1 MNIVDF
7 AIRKPVTITMLVL
20 AALIFG
26 YVSFQRLAVNLLPD
40 ISYPSLTVRTEY
52 EGAAPQEIENL
63 ISRRIEEDVGVVT
76 GLVEVSS
83 ISRAG
88 VSDVVLEFDW
98 DTDMNLAIMDVRE
111 RVDRVFL
118 PQDAERPILL
128 RYNPELDPIMRLG
141 LSGDDLIMLR
151 NLADWEIRRQ
161 LETVP
166 GVASVRIKGGLVEEI
181 QVEINEAQLTRLGLT
196 FGQINQ
202 RLAAENINQAG
213 GQLQEGDEA
222 LIVRA
227 VNEFQTVEEIG
238 EIIISSRGEVPVR
251 LHDVAT
257 VRRHFKERKT
267 LTRINGRESV
277 EIALF
282 KEADANTVT
291 VARAIR
297 ERLGDVEMGDLDPT
311 GDAEPVVAEGTEDE
325 ATEQSDDTTE
335 QTEETA
341 AAGAE
346 STGAGPG
353 AAVMGIEA
361 NTIVST
367 LPEGVTLHLVSD
379 QSRFI
384 ENAIDEVI
392 KTAQW
397 GGVLAI
403 LVLFL
408 FLRNLRSTLIVGVAI
423 PVSVLITFILMFFSQ
438 TTLNIMSLGGLALGI
453 GMLVDNAI
461 VVLESIFR
469 CREEGDSMVEAA
481 RRGASEV
488 GMAVTAS
495 TLTTIAVFFPIVFIE
510 GIAGQIFTDQALT
523 VTFALLAS
531 LAVALTFIPMM
542 ASREG
547 SLGERAGRG
556 LWVQSAFGDFRRTAA
571 EERGGAIRW
580 FAGRLGSDSANWF
593 VNTFPG
599 LRWFGEIAQH
609 FRQKGG
615 DRAPGAARWILF
627 FPLYLVGRIL
637 LLAGHW
643 LWGSVRQYRSPDVR
657 PPKNRWLRAVAWA
670 PRWIL
675 VFLTRLILPVY
686 RLVRFLVGSLFK
698 ILFAIVP
705 NLLLVALL
713 PVWFLLR
720 GVFWVLG
727 KVAQPILYVFNK
739 GLEGLQSAYV
749 SFLTR
754 ALNQRFV
761 TLLAVAAIVGTT
773 MVLIPRLGTE
783 LIPEMEQGE
792 FAVDLIL
799 PTGTPLEE
807 TDETATMIESL
818 IREDAD
824 IRQVYVVVG
833 ATESSG
839 SLMDEERENVA
850 RVGVMLDAEA
860 IRTRGS
866 DPVMD
871 RLRQRLADIPDARV
885 EFVRPALFSFKAP
898 LEVEIRGYNLKD
910 LRGVSGEVVDVLG
923 DLEGLRDVR
932 SLMEAG
938 YPEAVIV
945 FDRDRMAALGVD
957 IGQAADAI
965 RNKVRG
971 SVATRFSAGERKID
985 ILVRA
990 REEDRRQIAQLKA
1003 MAVNAGER
1011 GNAGQSERTGGN
1023 EEGEES
1029 AFRSG
1034 TQASA
1039 SRAQESG
1046 PIQLGAVARVQL
1058 DEGPSEIRRIDQQRV
1073 ALVTANLTGI
1083 DLGSVAG
1090 DMQERLAGM
1099 RLPDDF
1105 SIDIG
1110 GQYREMTI
1118 ASRSMLLAIAM
1129 AVFLVYL
1136 VMASQFESLLHPFII
1151 MISFLLAL
1159 SGVLLTLYLL
1169 DIAIS
1174 VIVLIGIIML
1184 AGIVVNNAIV
1194 LVDYINQLRRRGIE
1208 RIEAVITA
1216 GRVRLR
1222 PILMTSATTILGL
1235 LPLALG
1241 LGEGAEIRTPLAVTV
1256 IAGLIAS
1263 TFLTLIVIPVI
1274 YSLVDRDQHS
1284 APAEAAPAVGPDPAG
1299 PVPEGPIQS

>member
-227 VNEFQTVEEIG
+227 VNEFQSVEEIG

-257 VRRHFKERKT
+257 VQRHFKERKT

-297 ERLGDVEMGDLDPT
+297 ERLGDVEKGDAEPT
-311 GDAEPVVAEGTEDE
+311 EDAEPVVAEGTEDE
-325 ATEQSDDTTE
+325 ATEES
-335 QTEETA
+335 EETA

-580 FAGRLGSDSANWF
+580 FAGRLVRDTVDWF
-593 VNTFPG
+593 VSTFPG
-599 LRWFGEIAQH
+599 LRRFVEIGQR
-609 FRQKGG
+609 FRQRG
-615 DRAPGAARWILF
+615 DDRPPTAASWILY
-627 FPLYLVGRIL
+627 FPVYLAGRIFV
-637 LLAGHW
+637 LAGHW
-643 LWGSVRQYRSPDVR
+643 LWGSVRQR
-657 PPKNRWLRAVAWA
+657 PNQEVQAATNRWLRAAAWA
-670 PRWIL
+670 PRWIF
-675 VFLTRLILPVY
+675 VFLYRLVLPVY
-686 RLVRFLVGSLFK
+686 RLVRFLAGSTFK
-698 ILFAIVP
+698 ILFTIVP
-705 NLLLVALL
+705 NLLLVALV
-713 PVWFLLR
+713 PAWFLLR
-720 GVFWVLG
+720 GIFWVLG
-727 KVAQPILYVFNK
+727 KVTQPILYVFNK

-749 SFLTR
+749 SVLAR

-761 TLLAVAAIVGTT
+761 TLLVVAAIVGTT

-799 PTGTPLEE
+799 PTGTPLDE

-818 IREDAD
+818 IREDTD

-910 LRGVSGEVVDVLG
+910 LRGVSGEVVDVLDG
-923 DLEGLRDVR
+923 LEGLRDVR

-1011 GNAGQSERTGGN
+1011 SNTGQNESTNRN

-1029 AFRSG
+1029 AFRSSN
-1034 TQASA
+1034 QASS
-1039 SRAQESG
+1039 SRAQEGG

-1090 DMQERLAGM
+1090 DMQERLAVM
-1099 RLPDDF
+1099 SLPDDF

-1274 YSLVDRDQHS
+1274 YSLVDRDQHG
-1284 APAEAAPAVGPDPAG
+1284 APAEG
-1299 PVPEGPIQS
+1299 PVPEGPVPEGPVQS

>member
-1 MNIVDF
+1 M
-7 AIRKPVTITMLVL
+7 
-20 AALIFG
+20 
-26 YVSFQRLAVNLLPD
+26 
-40 ISYPSLTVRTEY
+40 
-52 EGAAPQEIENL
+52 
-63 ISRRIEEDVGVVT
+63 
-76 GLVEVSS
+76 
-83 ISRAG
+83 
-88 VSDVVLEFDW
+88 
-98 DTDMNLAIMDVRE
+98 
-111 RVDRVFL
+111 
-118 PQDAERPILL
+118 
-128 RYNPELDPIMRLG
+128 
-141 LSGDDLIMLR
+141 
-151 NLADWEIRRQ
+151 
-161 LETVP
+161 
-166 GVASVRIKGGLVEEI
+166 
-181 QVEINEAQLTRLGLT
+181 
-196 FGQINQ
+196 
-202 RLAAENINQAG
+202 
-213 GQLQEGDEA
+213 
-222 LIVRA
+222 
-227 VNEFQTVEEIG
+227 
-238 EIIISSRGEVPVR
+238 
-251 LHDVAT
+251 
-257 VRRHFKERKT
+257 
-267 LTRINGRESV
+267 
-277 EIALF
+277 
-282 KEADANTVT
+282 
-291 VARAIR
+291 
-297 ERLGDVEMGDLDPT
+297 
-311 GDAEPVVAEGTEDE
+311 
-325 ATEQSDDTTE
+325 
-335 QTEETA
+335 
-341 AAGAE
+341 
-346 STGAGPG
+346 
-353 AAVMGIEA
+353 
-361 NTIVST
+361 
-367 LPEGVTLHLVSD
+367 
-379 QSRFI
+379 
-384 ENAIDEVI
+384 
-392 KTAQW
+392 
-397 GGVLAI
+397 LAI

-469 CREEGDSMVEAA
+469 CREEGDGMVEAA

-556 LWVQSAFGDFRRTAA
+556 LWVQSAVGDFRRTDA

-580 FAGRLGSDSANWF
+580 FAGRLVRDTSNWF

-599 LRWFGEIAQH
+599 LRWFGEIAQ
-609 FRQKGG
+609 RYQQRRGG
-615 DRAPGAARWILF
+615 DRPPTLARWILF
-627 FPLYLVGRIL
+627 FPVYLAGRIFV
-637 LLAGHW
+637 LAGHW
-643 LWGSVRQYRSPDVR
+643 LWGSVRQRRNGDA
-657 PPKNRWLRAVAWA
+657 RAVANANRWMRA
-670 PRWIL
+670 AAWVPRWIF
-675 VFLTRLILPVY
+675 VFLYRLVLPVY
-686 RLVRFLVGSLFK
+686 RLVRFLVGSTFK
-698 ILFAIVP
+698 ILFTVVP
-705 NLLLVALL
+705 NLILVALV
-713 PVWFLLR
+713 PAWFLLR

-727 KVAQPILYVFNK
+727 KVTQPVLYVFNR
-739 GLEGLQSAYV
+739 GLEGLQSVYV

-761 TLLAVAAIVGTT
+761 TLLVVAAVVGTT
-773 MVLIPRLGTE
+773 TILIPRLGTE

-910 LRGVSGEVVDVLG
+910 LRGVSGEVVDVLD

-990 REEDRRQIAQLKA
+990 REEDRKQIAQLKA

-1011 GNAGQSERTGGN
+1011 GNAGQN
-1023 EEGEES
+1023 EQTNRSNEGEDPGFQSS
-1029 AFRSG
+1029 AQGTFTRS
-1034 TQASA
+1034 QDA
-1039 SRAQESG
+1039 G

-1274 YSLVDRDQHS
+1274 YSLVDRDQHGAPVEG
-1284 APAEAAPAVGPDPAG
+1284 APAEG
-1299 PVPEGPIQS
+1299 PVQS

>member
-26 YVSFQRLAVNLLPD
+26 YVSFERLAVNLLPD

-297 ERLGDVEMGDLDPT
+297 ERLGDVDT
-311 GDAEPVVAEGTEDE
+311 GDAEPTGDADVEVAEGTEDE
-325 ATEQSDDTTE
+325 ATGQPE
-335 QTEETA
+335 EETA
-341 AAGAE
+341 ERSEDSSAAGAA

-353 AAVMGIEA
+353 DAMMGIEA

-397 GGVLAI
+397 GGALAI

-408 FLRNLRSTLIVGVAI
+408 FLRNLRSTVIVGVAI

-469 CREEGDSMVEAA
+469 CREEGDGMVEAA

-556 LWVQSAFGDFRRTAA
+556 LWVQAAFGDFRRTAA

-580 FAGRLGSDSANWF
+580 FAGRLGRDTANWF
-593 VNTFPG
+593 VSTFPG
-599 LRWFGEIAQH
+599 LRWFGEIAQR
-609 FRQKGG
+609 FRRRGG
-615 DRAPGAARWILF
+615 ERPPGAARWILVYPVYLAGRF
-627 FPLYLVGRIL
+627 FV
-637 LLAGHW
+637 LAGHW
-643 LWGSVRQYRSPDVR
+643 LWGSVRQRRNVEGHSST
-657 PPKNRWLRAVAWA
+657 NRWLRAAVWA
-670 PRWIL
+670 PRWL
-675 VFLTRLILPVY
+675 FVFLSRLVLPLY

-698 ILFAIVP
+698 ILFTIVP
-705 NLLLVALL
+705 NLLLVALV
-713 PVWFLLR
+713 PAWFLLR

-727 KVAQPILYVFNK
+727 KVTQPVLYVFNK

-749 SFLTR
+749 AFLTR

-761 TLLAVAAIVGTT
+761 TLLAVAAMVGTT
-773 MVLIPRLGTE
+773 TVLIPRLGTE

-833 ATESSG
+833 AMESSG
-839 SLMDEERENVA
+839 SLTDEERENVA

-910 LRGVSGEVVDVLG
+910 LRGVSGEVVDVLD

-1011 GNAGQSERTGGN
+1011 SNTGQSERMGGN
-1023 EEGEES
+1023 ADGEDPS
-1029 AFRSG
+1029 FQSS

-1039 SRAQESG
+1039 SRSQDGG

-1151 MISFLLAL
+1151 MVSFLLAL

-1274 YSLVDRDQHS
+1274 YSLVDRDQQS
-1284 APAEAAPAVGPDPAG
+1284 APAEGAPAEGR
-1299 PVPEGPIQS
+1299 VP

>member
-63 ISRRIEEDVGVVT
+63 VSRRVEEAVGVIT
-76 GLVEVSS
+76 GLVEISS

-88 VSDVVLEFDW
+88 MSDVVLEFDW

-118 PQDAERPILL
+118 PEDAERPLLL

-141 LSGDDLIMLR
+141 LSGEDLIQLR

-161 LETVP
+161 LETIP
-166 GVASVRIKGGLVEEI
+166 GVASVRMKGGLVEEI
-181 QVEINEAQLTRLGLT
+181 QVEIDEAQLTRLGLT
-196 FGQINQ
+196 FEQINR
-202 RLAAENINQAG
+202 RLAEENINQAG
-213 GQLQEGDEA
+213 GQLREGDEE

-277 EIALF
+277 EVSLF

-297 ERLGDVEMGDLDPT
+297 ERLGDVSTGEMKEEVPAEKEDATT
-311 GDAEPVVAEGTEDE
+311 GE
-325 ATEQSDDTTE
+325 A
-335 QTEETA
+335 
-341 AAGAE
+341 AE
-346 STGAGPG
+346 STADSGSNLTADG
-353 AAVMGIEA
+353 
-361 NTIVST
+361 NRTIVAT
-367 LPEGVTLHLVSD
+367 LPEGVSLYLVSD

-384 ENAIDEVI
+384 ENAINEVI
-392 KTAQW
+392 RTAQW
-397 GGVLAI
+397 GGALAI

-408 FLRNLRSTLIVGVAI
+408 FLRSIRTTLIVAVAI
-423 PVSVLITFILMFFSQ
+423 PVSILITFILMFFSQ
-438 TTLNIMSLGGLALGI
+438 TTLNIMSLGGLALGV

-469 CREEGDSMVEAA
+469 CREEGDSIVEAA

-495 TLTTIAVFFPIVFIE
+495 TLTTIAVFLPIVFIE

-547 SLGERAGRG
+547 RLGGAAGQG
-556 LWVQSAFGDFRRTAA
+556 LWIQSAFSDFRQSPS
-571 EERGGAIRW
+571 EERRGTIKWFARRFRVDAGRW
-580 FAGRLGSDSANWF
+580 FMK
-593 VNTFPG
+593 TFPG
-599 LRWFGEIAQH
+599 LQWFRETAVEYRARRGDATPSIA
-609 FRQKGG
+609 
-615 DRAPGAARWILF
+615 DWIGF
-627 FPLYLVGRIL
+627 YPLYLAGRFFAL
-637 LLAGHW
+637 SGHW
-643 LWGSVRQYRSPDVR
+643 LWESVRQGGTTPGKDAE
-657 PPKNRWLRAVAWA
+657 NRWLRVVAVI
-670 PRWIL
+670 PRWIF
-675 VFLTRLILPVY
+675 VFLFRLVLPFY
-686 RLVRFLVGSLFK
+686 RLVRFLVGSALKVLFT
-698 ILFAIVP
+698 IIP
-705 NLLLVALL
+705 NLLLTVLV
-713 PVWFLLR
+713 PVWFILR
-720 GVFWVLG
+720 GLAWVLG
-727 KVAQPILYVFNK
+727 NVFNPVLYLFNRGLGGCQTLYV
-739 GLEGLQSAYV
+739 SV
-749 SFLTR
+749 LTR
-754 ALNQRFV
+754 ALNHRAA
-761 TLLAVAAIVGTT
+761 TLLAAAAIVGTSA
-773 MVLIPRLGTE
+773 VLIPRLGTE

-792 FAVDLIL
+792 FVVDLIL
-799 PTGTPLEE
+799 PTGTPLAA
-807 TDETATMIESL
+807 TDAIATMIESV
-818 IREDAD
+818 IREDPD
-824 IRQVYVVVG
+824 VEQVYVVVG
-833 ATESSG
+833 AMETSG
-839 SLMDEERENVA
+839 TLVEEERENVA
-850 RVGVMLDAEA
+850 RVSVMLDLEA
-860 IRTRGS
+860 IREGGS
-866 DPVMD
+866 DAVMD
-871 RLRQRLADIPDARV
+871 RLRSRLVDIPDARV
-885 EFVRPALFSFKAP
+885 EFGRPALFSFKTP

-910 LRGVSGEVVDVLG
+910 LRSVSGQVVSALDGV
-923 DLEGLRDVR
+923 EGLRDVR

-938 YPEAVIV
+938 HPEVVVV

-957 IGQAADAI
+957 IGQAAAAI

-990 REEDRRQIAQLKA
+990 REEDRKQIAQLKA
-1003 MAVNAGER
+1003 LAVNTGDR
-1011 GNAGQSERTGGN
+1011 GNSGMNGRTQRNPSSEDPESSNVSSSPRT
-1023 EEGEES
+1023 
-1029 AFRSG
+1029 AVRS
-1034 TQASA
+1034 
-1039 SRAQESG
+1039 
-1046 PIQLGAVARVQL
+1046 PVLLNAVARVHL

-1083 DLGSVAG
+1083 DLGSVAEE
-1090 DMQERLAGM
+1090 MQERLDRM
-1099 RLPDDF
+1099 RLPEDF
-1105 SIDIG
+1105 RIDLG
-1110 GQYREMTI
+1110 GQYREMAN

-1129 AVFLVYL
+1129 AMFLVYL

-1159 SGVLLTLYLL
+1159 SGVLLTLYIL

-1194 LVDYINQLRRRGIE
+1194 LVDYINQLRRRGVGK
-1208 RIEAVITA
+1208 IEAVIMA

-1222 PILMTSATTILGL
+1222 PILMTTATTILGL

-1241 LGEGAEIRTPLAVTV
+1241 IGEGAEIRTPLAITV

-1263 TFLTLIVIPVI
+1263 TFLTLIVIPTI
-1274 YSLVDRDQHS
+1274 YTILDRK
-1284 APAEAAPAVGPDPAG
+1284 
-1299 PVPEGPIQS
+1299 

>member
-63 ISRRIEEDVGVVT
+63 ISRRIEEDVGVIT

-118 PQDAERPILL
+118 PEDAERPILL

-166 GVASVRIKGGLVEEI
+166 GVASVRIKGGMVEEI
-181 QVEINEAQLTRLGLT
+181 QVEIVEAQLTRLGLT

-213 GQLQEGDEA
+213 GQLQEGDEE

-238 EIIISSRGEVPVR
+238 EIIISNRGEVPVR

-297 ERLGDVEMGDLDPT
+297 ERLGDVET
-311 GDAEPVVAEGTEDE
+311 GDAAEEIPEGQEEETK
-325 ATEQSDDTTE
+325 TS
-335 QTEETA
+335 EETA
-341 AAGAE
+341 AEADTEAAA
-346 STGAGPG
+346 AGPG
-353 AAVMGIEA
+353 GVVMGVETA
-361 NTIVST
+361 TIVST
-367 LPEGVTLHLVSD
+367 LPEDVTLHLVSD

-438 TTLNIMSLGGLALGI
+438 TSLNIMSLGGLALGI

-469 CREEGDSMVEAA
+469 CREEGDDMVEAA

-547 SLGERAGRG
+547 SLAGAAGQG
-556 LWVQSAFGDFRRTAA
+556 LWVQAAWRDFRRTPAA
-571 EERGGAIRW
+571 ERGVAGRW
-580 FAGRLGSDSANWF
+580 FAGRLRSDSASWF
-593 VNTFPG
+593 GGTFPG
-599 LRWFGEIAQH
+599 LRWFGETAQR
-609 FRQKGG
+609 FRSRGG
-615 DRAPGAARWILF
+615 GRSPSVASWMGI
-627 FPLYLVGRIL
+627 FPLYLAGRFFVLVGR
-637 LLAGHW
+637 W
-643 LWGSVRQYRSPDVR
+643 LIGCVRQGRVDAGPGVGN
-657 PPKNRWLRAVAWA
+657 KWLRAAA
-670 PRWIL
+670 GLPRW
-675 VFLTRLILPVY
+675 VFVFIFRLILPFY
-686 RLVRFLVGSLFK
+686 RLVRFLVGSTFKTLFT
-698 ILFAIVP
+698 LVP
-705 NLLLVALL
+705 NLLLVALV
-713 PVWFLLR
+713 PVWFILR
-720 GVFWVLG
+720 GIFWVIG
-727 KVAQPILYVFNK
+727 KVFQPVLYVFNK
-739 GLEGLQSAYV
+739 GLEALQSAYV
-749 SFLTR
+749 SLLAR
-754 ALNQRFV
+754 ALRQRAA
-761 TLLAVAAIVGTT
+761 TLLAVAAVVGTSA
-773 MVLIPRLGTE
+773 VLIPRLGTE

-799 PTGTPLEE
+799 PTGTPLVD
-807 TDETATMIESL
+807 TDETATMIESM
-818 IREDAD
+818 IREDSD
-824 IRQVYVVVG
+824 VKQVYVVVG
-833 ATESSG
+833 AMESSG

-850 RVGVMLDAEA
+850 RVGVMLDVEA
-860 IRTRGS
+860 IRERGS

-871 RLRQRLADIPDARV
+871 RLRRRLADIPDARV

-910 LRGVSGEVVDVLG
+910 LRGVSGEVVEVLG

-990 REEDRRQIAQLKA
+990 REEDRKQIAQLKA
-1003 MAVNAGER
+1003 MAVNTGER
-1011 GNAGQSERTGGN
+1011 GNAGNNDPSVRNNGQEDP
-1023 EEGEES
+1023 ES
-1029 AFRSG
+1029 SGSTQRSG
-1034 TQASA
+1034 AQGSF
-1039 SRAQESG
+1039 SRAQASG
-1046 PIQLGAVARVQL
+1046 PVQLSAVARVHL

-1090 DMQERLAGM
+1090 NMQERLAGM
-1099 RLPDDF
+1099 DLPEDF
-1105 SIDIG
+1105 SIDLG

-1136 VMASQFESLLHPFII
+1136 VMASQFESLIHPFII

-1159 SGVLLTLYLL
+1159 SGVLLTLYVL

-1194 LVDYINQLRRRGIE
+1194 LVDYINRLRRRGVE

-1274 YSLVDRDQHS
+1274 YSLVDR
-1284 APAEAAPAVGPDPAG
+1284 E
-1299 PVPEGPIQS
+1299 

>member
-257 VRRHFKERKT
+257 VQRHFKERKT

-297 ERLGDVEMGDLDPT
+297 ERLGDVETGDEDPT
-311 GDAEPVVAEGTEDE
+311 SDAEQVVAERSEET
-325 ATEQSDDTTE
+325 AEQS
-335 QTEETA
+335 EETA

-353 AAVMGIEA
+353 AAMIGFET

-469 CREEGDSMVEAA
+469 CREEGDGMVEAA

-580 FAGRLGSDSANWF
+580 FAGRLVRDTTDWF
-593 VNTFPG
+593 ANTFPG
-599 LRWFGEIAQH
+599 LRWFGEVAQR
-609 FRQKGG
+609 FRGRGG
-615 DRAPGAARWILF
+615 DRAPGAASWILF
-627 FPLYLVGRIL
+627 FPVYLAGRMFV
-637 LLAGHW
+637 LAGHW
-643 LWGSVRQYRSPDVR
+643 LWGSVRQHRSRDVQDVQADA
-657 PPKNRWLRAVAWA
+657 NRWLRAAA
-670 PRWIL
+670 SIPRWIFVL
-675 VFLTRLILPVY
+675 LYRLILPLY
-686 RLVRFLVGSLFK
+686 LLVRFLVGSTFK
-698 ILFAIVP
+698 ILLTVVP
-705 NLLLVALL
+705 NLFLVILL
-713 PVWFLLR
+713 PAWFLLR

-727 KVAQPILYVFNK
+727 KVTQPVLYIFNK
-739 GLEGLQSAYV
+739 GLEGLQTVYV

-792 FAVDLIL
+792 FSVDLIL
-799 PTGTPLEE
+799 PTGTPLED

-824 IRQVYVVVG
+824 VRQVYVVVG
-833 ATESSG
+833 AMESSG

-971 SVATRFSAGERKID
+971 SVATRFAAGERKID

-990 REEDRRQIAQLKA
+990 REEDRKQIAQLKA
-1003 MAVNAGER
+1003 MAVNAVERRNTGQNER
-1011 GNAGQSERTGGN
+1011 GNRN
-1023 EEGEES
+1023 NEGEDPGFQS
-1029 AFRSG
+1029 S
-1034 TQASA
+1034 TQASSA
-1039 SRAQESG
+1039 RTQESG

-1256 IAGLIAS
+1256 IAGLVAS

-1274 YSLVDRDQHS
+1274 YSLVDRDQHG
-1284 APAEAAPAVGPDPAG
+1284 APPEAAPA
-1299 PVPEGPIQS
+1299 EGHVQS

>member
-238 EIIISSRGEVPVR
+238 DIIISSRGEVPVR

-297 ERLGDVEMGDLDPT
+297 ERLGDVETGDGEPT
-311 GDAEPVVAEGTEDE
+311 GDVEPVVAEGAEDE
-325 ATEQSDDTTE
+325 TTE
-335 QTEETA
+335 ESEETA

-353 AAVMGIEA
+353 AAVMGIEE

-531 LAVALTFIPMM
+531 LAVARTVIPMM
-542 ASREG
+542 
-547 SLGERAGRG
+547 
-556 LWVQSAFGDFRRTAA
+556 
-571 EERGGAIRW
+571 
-580 FAGRLGSDSANWF
+580 
-593 VNTFPG
+593 
-599 LRWFGEIAQH
+599 
-609 FRQKGG
+609 
-615 DRAPGAARWILF
+615 
-627 FPLYLVGRIL
+627 
-637 LLAGHW
+637 
-643 LWGSVRQYRSPDVR
+643 
-657 PPKNRWLRAVAWA
+657 
-670 PRWIL
+670 
-675 VFLTRLILPVY
+675 
-686 RLVRFLVGSLFK
+686 
-698 ILFAIVP
+698 
-705 NLLLVALL
+705 
-713 PVWFLLR
+713 
-720 GVFWVLG
+720 
-727 KVAQPILYVFNK
+727 
-739 GLEGLQSAYV
+739 
-749 SFLTR
+749 
-754 ALNQRFV
+754 
-761 TLLAVAAIVGTT
+761 
-773 MVLIPRLGTE
+773 
-783 LIPEMEQGE
+783 
-792 FAVDLIL
+792 
-799 PTGTPLEE
+799 
-807 TDETATMIESL
+807 
-818 IREDAD
+818 
-824 IRQVYVVVG
+824 
-833 ATESSG
+833 
-839 SLMDEERENVA
+839 
-850 RVGVMLDAEA
+850 
-860 IRTRGS
+860 
-866 DPVMD
+866 
-871 RLRQRLADIPDARV
+871 
-885 EFVRPALFSFKAP
+885 
-898 LEVEIRGYNLKD
+898 
-910 LRGVSGEVVDVLG
+910 
-923 DLEGLRDVR
+923 
-932 SLMEAG
+932 
-938 YPEAVIV
+938 
-945 FDRDRMAALGVD
+945 
-957 IGQAADAI
+957 
-965 RNKVRG
+965 
-971 SVATRFSAGERKID
+971 
-985 ILVRA
+985 
-990 REEDRRQIAQLKA
+990 
-1003 MAVNAGER
+1003 
-1011 GNAGQSERTGGN
+1011 
-1023 EEGEES
+1023 
-1029 AFRSG
+1029 
-1034 TQASA
+1034 
-1039 SRAQESG
+1039 
-1046 PIQLGAVARVQL
+1046 
-1058 DEGPSEIRRIDQQRV
+1058 
-1073 ALVTANLTGI
+1073 
-1083 DLGSVAG
+1083 
-1090 DMQERLAGM
+1090 
-1099 RLPDDF
+1099 
-1105 SIDIG
+1105 
-1110 GQYREMTI
+1110 
-1118 ASRSMLLAIAM
+1118 
-1129 AVFLVYL
+1129 
-1136 VMASQFESLLHPFII
+1136 
-1151 MISFLLAL
+1151 
-1159 SGVLLTLYLL
+1159 
-1169 DIAIS
+1169 
-1174 VIVLIGIIML
+1174 
-1184 AGIVVNNAIV
+1184 
-1194 LVDYINQLRRRGIE
+1194 
-1208 RIEAVITA
+1208 
-1216 GRVRLR
+1216 
-1222 PILMTSATTILGL
+1222 
-1235 LPLALG
+1235 
-1241 LGEGAEIRTPLAVTV
+1241 
-1256 IAGLIAS
+1256 
-1263 TFLTLIVIPVI
+1263 
-1274 YSLVDRDQHS
+1274 
-1284 APAEAAPAVGPDPAG
+1284 
-1299 PVPEGPIQS
+1299 

>member
-63 ISRRIEEDVGVVT
+63 ISRRVEEDVGVIT

-118 PQDAERPILL
+118 PEDAERPVLL

-141 LSGDDLIMLR
+141 LSGEDLIMLR

-213 GQLQEGDEA
+213 GQLQEGDEE

-238 EIIISSRGEVPVR
+238 EIIISSRDGVPVR

-297 ERLGDVEMGDLDPT
+297 ERLGDVET
-311 GDAEPVVAEGTEDE
+311 GDAEEEVPEESEEEAAGTTD
-325 ATEQSDDTTE
+325 
-335 QTEETA
+335 ETA
-341 AAGAE
+341 AGASE
-346 STGAGPG
+346 EETGGGASEEETGAGPG
-353 AAVMGIEA
+353 VTMAGIET

-392 KTAQW
+392 ETAQW

-438 TTLNIMSLGGLALGI
+438 TSLNIMSLGGLALGI

-469 CREEGDSMVEAA
+469 CREEGDDMVEAA

-547 SLGERAGRG
+547 SLAGAAGQG
-556 LWVQSAFGDFRRTAA
+556 LWLQSAWRDFRRTPK
-571 EERGGAIRW
+571 EERGRVIGW
-580 FAGRLGSDSANWF
+580 FAGRWRRDSANWF
-593 VNTFPG
+593 GGTFPG
-599 LRWFGEIAQH
+599 LRWFGETAQR
-609 FRQKGG
+609 FRSRG
-615 DRAPGAARWILF
+615 DDRPPSVAGWIGYFPVYLAGRF
-627 FPLYLVGRIL
+627 FVLV
-637 LLAGHW
+637 GHW
-643 LWGSVRQYRSPDVR
+643 LRGCVRQGRAGADDG
-657 PPKNRWLRAVAWA
+657 NRWLRTAAWF
-670 PRWIL
+670 PRWTF
-675 VFLTRLILPVY
+675 VFVFRLILPFY
-686 RLVRFLVGSLFK
+686 RLVRFLVGSVFK
-698 ILFAIVP
+698 ILFTLVP
-705 NLLLVALL
+705 NLLLVVLV
-713 PVWFLLR
+713 PVWFILR
-720 GVFWVLG
+720 GIFWVLG
-727 KVAQPILYVFNK
+727 KVFQPVLYVFNK
-739 GLEGLQSAYV
+739 GLEVLQSAYV
-749 SFLTR
+749 SVLTR
-754 ALNQRFV
+754 ALHQRAV
-761 TLLAVAAIVGTT
+761 TLFAVAAVVGTSV
-773 MVLIPRLGTE
+773 VLIPRLGTE

-799 PTGTPLEE
+799 PTGTPLVD
-807 TDETATMIESL
+807 TDETATMIESM

-824 IRQVYVVVG
+824 VKQVYVVVG
-833 ATESSG
+833 AMESSG

-850 RVGVMLDAEA
+850 RVGVMLDVEA
-860 IRTRGS
+860 IRGRGS

-910 LRGVSGEVVDVLG
+910 LRGVSSEVVDVLDG
-923 DLEGLRDVR
+923 LEGLRDVR

-990 REEDRRQIAQLKA
+990 REEDRQQIAQLKA
-1003 MAVNAGER
+1003 MAVNTVQQ
-1011 GNAGQSERTGGN
+1011 GNSGNDNRSERNN
-1023 EEGEES
+1023 EQEGQGS
-1029 AFRSG
+1029 SSNTAGSSSRSR
-1034 TQASA
+1034 T
-1039 SRAQESG
+1039 QESG
-1046 PIQLGAVARVQL
+1046 PIQLSAVARVHL

-1073 ALVTANLTGI
+1073 ALVTANLTGV

-1090 DMQERLAGM
+1090 DMQARLAGM
-1099 RLPDDF
+1099 DLPDDF
-1105 SIDIG
+1105 SIDLG

-1118 ASRSMLLAIAM
+1118 ASQSMLLAIAM

-1136 VMASQFESLLHPFII
+1136 VMASQFESLIHPFII
-1151 MISFLLAL
+1151 MFSFLLAL
-1159 SGVLLTLYLL
+1159 SGVLLTLYVL

-1174 VIVLIGIIML
+1174 IIVLIGIIML

-1194 LVDYINQLRRRGIE
+1194 LVDYINQLRRRGVD

-1241 LGEGAEIRTPLAVTV
+1241 LGEGAEIRTPLAITV

-1274 YSLVDRDQHS
+1274 YTLVDRDQHNE
-1284 APAEAAPAVGPDPAG
+1284 PARA
-1299 PVPEGPIQS
+1299 S

>member
-63 ISRRIEEDVGVVT
+63 VSRRVEEAVGVIT

-88 VSDVVLEFDW
+88 LSDVVLEFDW
-98 DTDMNLAIMDVRE
+98 GTDMNLAVMDVRE

-118 PQDAERPILL
+118 PEDTERPLLL

-141 LSGDDLIMLR
+141 LSGEDLVELR
-151 NLADWEIRRQ
+151 ILADWEIRRQ
-161 LETVP
+161 LETIP
-166 GVASVRIKGGLVEEI
+166 GVASVRIKGGLLEEI
-181 QVEINEAQLTRLGLT
+181 QVEIDEAQLTRLGLT
-196 FGQINQ
+196 FQQINQ

-213 GQLQEGDEA
+213 GQLREGDEE

-267 LTRINGRESV
+267 LTRINGREAV
-277 EIALF
+277 EISLF

-291 VARAIR
+291 VARAIK
-297 ERLGDVEMGDLDPT
+297 ERLGDVTPGAVKDGDPAETD
-311 GDAEPVVAEGTEDE
+311 DAAAEK
-325 ATEQSDDTTE
+325 
-335 QTEETA
+335 TEEPA
-341 AAGAE
+341 AAGVE
-346 STGAGPG
+346 DPG
-353 AAVMGIEA
+353 ADPGSKLTADGTR
-361 NTIVST
+361 TIAAT
-367 LPEGVTLHLVSD
+367 LPEGVSLYLVSD

-384 ENAIDEVI
+384 ENAINEVI
-392 KTAQW
+392 RTAQW
-397 GGVLAI
+397 GGALAI
-403 LVLFL
+403 LILFL
-408 FLRNLRSTLIVGVAI
+408 FLRSVRSTLIVGVAI
-423 PVSVLITFILMFFSQ
+423 PVSILITFILMFFSG
-438 TTLNIMSLGGLALGI
+438 TTLNIMSLGGLALGV

-469 CREEGDSMVEAA
+469 CREEGDSIVEAA

-547 SLGERAGRG
+547 GFESMTGDG
-556 LWVQSAFGDFRRTAA
+556 LWVQSTFRDYRRTPL
-571 EERGGAIRW
+571 EEQQGAIRW
-580 FAGRLGSDSANWF
+580 FVQRFRGDTGHWF
-593 VNTFPG
+593 TDTFPG
-599 LRWFGEIAQH
+599 LRWFGSTAAEYRRRREDSPPAI
-609 FRQKGG
+609 
-615 DRAPGAARWILF
+615 ARWVLF
-627 FPLYLVGRIL
+627 FPPYL
-637 LLAGHW
+637 A
-643 LWGSVRQYRSPDVR
+643 VRFIALIG
-657 PPKNRWLRAVAWA
+657 RWLRDCVRQGGKSPVPDSANRLLWAVSTT
-670 PRWIL
+670 PRWFF
-675 VFLTRLILPVY
+675 VFLFRLILPFY
-686 RLVRFLVGSLFK
+686 RLVRFLVGSILK
-698 ILFAIVP
+698 ILFTIVP
-705 NLLLVALL
+705 NVLLTALV
-713 PVWFLLR
+713 PVWFILR
-720 GVFWVLG
+720 GLAWVLG
-727 KVAQPILYVFNK
+727 KVFKPVLYLFNRALS
-739 GLEGLQSAYV
+739 GCQEIYV
-749 SFLTR
+749 SVLTR
-754 ALNQRFV
+754 ALHHRAA
-761 TLLAVAAIVGTT
+761 TLLAATAIVGTSA
-773 MVLIPRLGTE
+773 VLIPRLGTE
-783 LIPEMEQGE
+783 LIPELEQGE
-792 FAVDLIL
+792 FVVDLIL
-799 PTGTPLEE
+799 PTGTPLAA
-807 TDETATMIESL
+807 TDAMATMIESM
-818 IREDAD
+818 IREDPSVE
-824 IRQVYVVVG
+824 QVYVVVG
-833 ATESSG
+833 AMESSG
-839 SLMDEERENVA
+839 TLVEEERENVA
-850 RVGVMLDAEA
+850 RVAIMLDAEA
-860 IRTRGS
+860 TRAEGS
-866 DPVMD
+866 DAVMD
-871 RLRQRLADIPDARV
+871 RLRSRLVDVPDARV
-885 EFVRPALFSFKAP
+885 EFGRPALFSFKTP
-898 LEVEIRGYNLKD
+898 IEVEIRGYNLKD
-910 LRGVSGEVVDVLG
+910 LRSVSGQVVGALDGVA
-923 DLEGLRDVR
+923 GLRDVR

-938 YPEAVIV
+938 HPEAVVV

-990 REEDRRQIAQLKA
+990 REEDRKQIAHLKA
-1003 MAVNAGER
+1003 LAVNSGNR
-1011 GNAGQSERTGGN
+1011 GNTGTNQNESTQRNTSSEDPESMNASSSQRTP
-1023 EEGEES
+1023 E
-1029 AFRSG
+1029 RS
-1034 TQASA
+1034 
-1039 SRAQESG
+1039 
-1046 PIQLGAVARVQL
+1046 PILLNAVARVHL

-1083 DLGSVAG
+1083 DLGSVAE
-1090 DMQERLAGM
+1090 DMQARLDRM
-1099 RLPDDF
+1099 VLPDDF
-1105 SIDIG
+1105 RIDLG

-1129 AVFLVYL
+1129 AMFLVYL

-1159 SGVLLTLYLL
+1159 SGVLLTLYVL

-1174 VIVLIGIIML
+1174 IVVLIGIIML

-1194 LVDYINQLRRRGIE
+1194 LVDYINQLRRRGE
-1208 RIEAVITA
+1208 GKIEAVIAA

-1222 PILMTSATTILGL
+1222 PILMTTATTILGL

-1241 LGEGAEIRTPLAVTV
+1241 VGEGAEIRTPLAITV

-1263 TFLTLIVIPVI
+1263 TFLTLIVIPTI
-1274 YSLVDRDQHS
+1274 YTIVDRK
-1284 APAEAAPAVGPDPAG
+1284 
-1299 PVPEGPIQS
+1299 

>member
-297 ERLGDVEMGDLDPT
+297 ERLGDVEK

-325 ATEQSDDTTE
+325 ATERSEEETTE
-335 QTEETA
+335 QSEDTA

-361 NTIVST
+361 DTIVST

-469 CREEGDSMVEAA
+469 CREEGDGMVEAA

-542 ASREG
+542 ASRED

-580 FAGRLGSDSANWF
+580 FSGRLVQDTANWF

-599 LRWFGEIAQH
+599 LRWFSEITQR
-609 FRQKGG
+609 FRQRGG
-615 DRAPGAARWILF
+615 DRPPTAATWILF
-627 FPLYLVGRIL
+627 FPVYLAGRIFV
-637 LLAGHW
+637 LAGHW
-643 LWGSVRQYRSPDVR
+643 LWGSVRQRRSREVQAAA
-657 PPKNRWLRAVAWA
+657 NRWLRAAAWA
-670 PRWIL
+670 PRWIF
-675 VFLTRLILPVY
+675 VFLYRLVLPIY
-686 RLVRFLVGSLFK
+686 RLVRFLVGSAFK
-698 ILFAIVP
+698 ILFTVVP
-705 NLLLVALL
+705 NLLLVVLVPA
-713 PVWFLLR
+713 WFLLR

-727 KVAQPILYVFNK
+727 KVTQPVLYLFNK

-761 TLLAVAAIVGTT
+761 TLLAVAAIVATT

-910 LRGVSGEVVDVLG
+910 LRGVSGEVVDVLD

-1011 GNAGQSERTGGN
+1011 GNTGQGERTGGN

-1034 TQASA
+1034 TQAVS

-1222 PILMTSATTILGL
+1222 PILMTTATTILGL

-1274 YSLVDRDQHS
+1274 YSLVDRDQHG
-1284 APAEAAPAVGPDPAG
+1284 APAEG
-1299 PVPEGPIQS
+1299 PVPEGRVPEGPVQSRP

>member
-297 ERLGDVEMGDLDPT
+297 ERLGDVET
-311 GDAEPVVAEGTEDE
+311 GDGEPVVAEGTEDE
-325 ATEQSDDTTE
+325 ATERSEDETTE
-335 QTEETA
+335 QSEDTA

-469 CREEGDSMVEAA
+469 CREEGDGMVEAA

-556 LWVQSAFGDFRRTAA
+556 LWVQSAYGDFRRTAA

-580 FAGRLGSDSANWF
+580 FAGRLVRDTANWF

-599 LRWFGEIAQH
+599 LRWFSEITQR
-609 FRQKGG
+609 FRQRGG
-615 DRAPGAARWILF
+615 DRPPTAASWILF
-627 FPLYLVGRIL
+627 FPVYLAGRIFV
-637 LLAGHW
+637 LAGHW
-643 LWGSVRQYRSPDVR
+643 LWGSVRQRRSRDVQAAA
-657 PPKNRWLRAVAWA
+657 NRWLRAAA
-670 PRWIL
+670 SIPRWIF
-675 VFLTRLILPVY
+675 VFLYRLVLPIY
-686 RLVRFLVGSLFK
+686 RLVRFLVGSAFK
-698 ILFAIVP
+698 ILFTVVP
-705 NLLLVALL
+705 NLLLVVLVPA
-713 PVWFLLR
+713 WFLLR

-727 KVAQPILYVFNK
+727 KVTQPVLYLFNK

-761 TLLAVAAIVGTT
+761 TLLAVAAIVATT

-910 LRGVSGEVVDVLG
+910 LRGVSGEVVDVLD

-1003 MAVNAGER
+1003 MAVNAGEGR
-1011 GNAGQSERTGGN
+1011 NTGLN
-1023 EEGEES
+1023 EQTGRNNEGENPES
-1029 AFRSG
+1029 WSSAPVPSSP
-1034 TQASA
+1034 TQNG
-1039 SRAQESG
+1039 G

-1274 YSLVDRDQHS
+1274 YSLVDRDQHG
-1284 APAEAAPAVGPDPAG
+1284 APAEG
-1299 PVPEGPIQS
+1299 PVPEGPVPESPVQS

>member
-63 ISRRIEEDVGVVT
+63 VSRRVEEAVGVIT

-98 DTDMNLAIMDVRE
+98 GTDMNLAIMDVRE

-118 PQDAERPILL
+118 PRDAERPILL

-141 LSGDDLIMLR
+141 LSGEDLVMLR

-161 LETVP
+161 LETIP
-166 GVASVRIKGGLVEEI
+166 GVASVRMKGGLVEEI

-213 GQLQEGDEA
+213 GQLREGDEE

-238 EIIISSRGEVPVR
+238 EIIISSRGEAPVR
-251 LHDVAT
+251 LHDVST

-277 EIALF
+277 EISLY

-297 ERLGDVEMGDLDPT
+297 ERLGDVET
-311 GDAEPVVAEGTEDE
+311 GFVEEVSPEEKVAADSDKPE
-325 ATEQSDDTTE
+325 ATP
-335 QTEETA
+335 A
-341 AAGAE
+341 AAPEPSNAGVAANLIGDE
-346 STGAGPG
+346 SR
-353 AAVMGIEA
+353 
-361 NTIVST
+361 TIVSS
-367 LPEGVTLHLVSD
+367 LPEGVSLHLVSD

-384 ENAIDEVI
+384 ENAINEVI
-392 KTAQW
+392 RTAQW

-408 FLRNLRSTLIVGVAI
+408 FLRSLRSTLIVGVAI
-423 PVSVLITFILMFFSQ
+423 PVSVLITFILMFFSK

-469 CREEGDSMVEAA
+469 CREEGDSMVDAA

-547 SLGERAGRG
+547 SLGGSAGRG
-556 LWVQSAFGDFRRTAA
+556 LWVQSAYRDFRRTSA
-571 EERGGAIRW
+571 EDRGGTLKW
-580 FAGRLGSDSANWF
+580 FARRFRNDSAQWF
-593 VNTFPG
+593 GETYPG
-599 LRWFGEIAQH
+599 LRWFGETAH
-609 FRQKGG
+609 GYRLRGG
-615 DRAPGAARWILF
+615 DRPPSLAKWIGF
-627 FPLYLVGRIL
+627 FPVFMAGRFFVR
-637 LLAGHW
+637 AGRW
-643 LWGSVRQYRSPDVR
+643 LKVCVLQDRDAADSAGT
-657 PPKNRWLRAVAWA
+657 NRWVRIAASI
-670 PRWIL
+670 PRWFF
-675 VFLTRLILPVY
+675 VFLFRLILPFY
-686 RLVRFLVGSLFK
+686 QLVRFLVGSAFK

-705 NLLLVALL
+705 NLLLTALV

-720 GVFWVLG
+720 GLAWVLG
-727 KVAQPILYVFNK
+727 KVFQPVLYFFNWILTGV
-739 GLEGLQSAYV
+739 QTAYV
-749 SFLTR
+749 SLLTR
-754 ALNQRFV
+754 VLNQRAA
-761 TLLAVAAIVGTT
+761 TLLVVAAIVGTT

-799 PTGTPLEE
+799 PTGTPLAA
-807 TDETATMIESL
+807 TDKLATMIESL
-818 IREDAD
+818 IREDPD
-824 IRQVYVVVG
+824 VKQVYVVVG

-839 SLMDEERENVA
+839 SAMEEERENVA
-850 RVGVMLDAEA
+850 RVGVMLDVDA
-860 IRTRGS
+860 IRGQGS

-871 RLRQRLADIPDARV
+871 RLRNRLADIPDARV
-885 EFVRPALFSFKAP
+885 EFARPALFSFKTP

-910 LRGVSGEVVDVLG
+910 LRGVSGQVVGVLEG
-923 DLEGLRDVR
+923 LEGLRDVR

-938 YPEAVIV
+938 HPEVVIV

-971 SVATRFSAGERKID
+971 SVATSFSAGERKID
-985 ILVRA
+985 IMVRA
-990 REEDRRQIAQLKA
+990 REEDRKQLAQLKA
-1003 MAVNAGER
+1003 MAVSTGDQGNSGSNDRSARNNASEDTEFSSNSNPSSRTPER
-1011 GNAGQSERTGGN
+1011 S
-1023 EEGEES
+1023 
-1029 AFRSG
+1029 
-1034 TQASA
+1034 
-1039 SRAQESG
+1039 
-1046 PIQLGAVARVQL
+1046 PILLSAVASVHL

-1090 DMQERLAGM
+1090 DMQARLGEM
-1099 RLPDDF
+1099 TLPDDF
-1105 SIDIG
+1105 SIDLG

-1159 SGVLLTLYLL
+1159 SGVLLTLYML

-1194 LVDYINQLRRRGIE
+1194 LVDYINQLRRRGE
-1208 RIEAVITA
+1208 GRIEAVITA

-1222 PILMTSATTILGL
+1222 PILMTTATTILGL

-1241 LGEGAEIRTPLAVTV
+1241 LGEGAEIRTPLAITV

-1274 YSLVDRDQHS
+1274 YSLVDRD
-1284 APAEAAPAVGPDPAG
+1284 
-1299 PVPEGPIQS
+1299 

>member
-1 MNIVDF
+1 MK
-7 AIRKPVTITMLVL
+7 A
-20 AALIFG
+20 
-26 YVSFQRLAVNLLPD
+26 
-40 ISYPSLTVRTEY
+40 
-52 EGAAPQEIENL
+52 
-63 ISRRIEEDVGVVT
+63 
-76 GLVEVSS
+76 SS
-83 ISRAG
+83 
-88 VSDVVLEFDW
+88 
-98 DTDMNLAIMDVRE
+98 
-111 RVDRVFL
+111 
-118 PQDAERPILL
+118 P
-128 RYNPELDPIMRLG
+128 
-141 LSGDDLIMLR
+141 
-151 NLADWEIRRQ
+151 
-161 LETVP
+161 
-166 GVASVRIKGGLVEEI
+166 
-181 QVEINEAQLTRLGLT
+181 
-196 FGQINQ
+196 
-202 RLAAENINQAG
+202 
-213 GQLQEGDEA
+213 
-222 LIVRA
+222 
-227 VNEFQTVEEIG
+227 
-238 EIIISSRGEVPVR
+238 
-251 LHDVAT
+251 
-257 VRRHFKERKT
+257 
-267 LTRINGRESV
+267 
-277 EIALF
+277 
-282 KEADANTVT
+282 
-291 VARAIR
+291 
-297 ERLGDVEMGDLDPT
+297 
-311 GDAEPVVAEGTEDE
+311 
-325 ATEQSDDTTE
+325 
-335 QTEETA
+335 
-341 AAGAE
+341 
-346 STGAGPG
+346 
-353 AAVMGIEA
+353 
-361 NTIVST
+361 
-367 LPEGVTLHLVSD
+367 
-379 QSRFI
+379 
-384 ENAIDEVI
+384 
-392 KTAQW
+392 
-397 GGVLAI
+397 
-403 LVLFL
+403 
-408 FLRNLRSTLIVGVAI
+408 
-423 PVSVLITFILMFFSQ
+423 
-438 TTLNIMSLGGLALGI
+438 
-453 GMLVDNAI
+453 
-461 VVLESIFR
+461 
-469 CREEGDSMVEAA
+469 
-481 RRGASEV
+481 
-488 GMAVTAS
+488 
-495 TLTTIAVFFPIVFIE
+495 
-510 GIAGQIFTDQALT
+510 
-523 VTFALLAS
+523 
-531 LAVALTFIPMM
+531 
-542 ASREG
+542 
-547 SLGERAGRG
+547 
-556 LWVQSAFGDFRRTAA
+556 
-571 EERGGAIRW
+571 
-580 FAGRLGSDSANWF
+580 
-593 VNTFPG
+593 
-599 LRWFGEIAQH
+599 
-609 FRQKGG
+609 
-615 DRAPGAARWILF
+615 
-627 FPLYLVGRIL
+627 
-637 LLAGHW
+637 
-643 LWGSVRQYRSPDVR
+643 
-657 PPKNRWLRAVAWA
+657 
-670 PRWIL
+670 
-675 VFLTRLILPVY
+675 
-686 RLVRFLVGSLFK
+686 
-698 ILFAIVP
+698 
-705 NLLLVALL
+705 
-713 PVWFLLR
+713 
-720 GVFWVLG
+720 
-727 KVAQPILYVFNK
+727 
-739 GLEGLQSAYV
+739 AYV

-761 TLLAVAAIVGTT
+761 TLLAVAAIVATT
-773 MVLIPRLGTE
+773 MILIPRLGTE

-860 IRTRGS
+860 IRARGS

-910 LRGVSGEVVDVLG
+910 LRGVSGEVVDVLD

-990 REEDRRQIAQLKA
+990 REEDRKQIAQLKA
-1003 MAVNAGER
+1003 MAVNAGEGR
-1011 GNAGQSERTGGN
+1011 NTGLN
-1023 EEGEES
+1023 EQTGRNNEGENPES
-1029 AFRSG
+1029 WS
-1034 TQASA
+1034 SA
-1039 SRAQESG
+1039 PVPSSRGQESG

-1274 YSLVDRDQHS
+1274 YSLVDRDQHG
-1284 APAEAAPAVGPDPAG
+1284 APAEG
-1299 PVPEGPIQS
+1299 PVPEGRVPEGPVQSRPDKPTSLICSNSYLHTTGPPSPSDGPSPCSWSW

>member
-63 ISRRIEEDVGVVT
+63 VSRRVEEAVGVIA
-76 GLVEVSS
+76 GLVEISS
-83 ISRAG
+83 VSRAG
-88 VSDVVLEFDW
+88 MSDVVLEFDW

-118 PQDAERPILL
+118 PEDAERPLLL

-141 LSGDDLIMLR
+141 LSGEDLIQLR

-161 LETVP
+161 LETIP
-166 GVASVRIKGGLVEEI
+166 GVASVRMKGGLVEEI

-196 FGQINQ
+196 FEQINR
-202 RLAAENINQAG
+202 RLADENINQAG
-213 GQLQEGDEA
+213 GQLREGDEE

-277 EIALF
+277 EISLF

-291 VARAIR
+291 VARAIK
-297 ERLGDVEMGDLDPT
+297 ERLGDVTT
-311 GDAEPVVAEGTEDE
+311 GEEEEVPVEKEG
-325 ATEQSDDTTE
+325 ATTGESE
-335 QTEETA
+335 KPA
-341 AAGAE
+341 GGGAE
-346 STGAGPG
+346 VSTADPENNLTADGTR
-353 AAVMGIEA
+353 
-361 NTIVST
+361 TISAT
-367 LPEGVTLHLVSD
+367 LPEGVSLYLVSD

-384 ENAIDEVI
+384 ENAINEVI
-392 KTAQW
+392 RTAQW
-397 GGVLAI
+397 GGALAI

-408 FLRNLRSTLIVGVAI
+408 FLRSIRTTLIVAVAI
-423 PVSVLITFILMFFSQ
+423 PVSILITFILMFFSQ
-438 TTLNIMSLGGLALGI
+438 TSLNIMSLGGLALGV

-469 CREEGDSMVEAA
+469 CREEGDNIVEAA

-547 SLGERAGRG
+547 GLDSVVGDG
-556 LWVQSAFGDFRRTAA
+556 LWVQSAFRDFRQSPA
-571 EERGGAIRW
+571 EERRGTIKWFARRFRVDAGRW
-580 FAGRLGSDSANWF
+580 F
-593 VNTFPG
+593 VETFPG
-599 LRWFGEIAQH
+599 LKWFGETAGEYRKRRGDIPPSRACWVGLFPVYLESRFFVLSWRWLRECVRH
-609 FRQKGG
+609 GG
-615 DRAPGAARWILF
+615 TTGTDTT
-627 FPLYLVGRIL
+627 
-637 LLAGHW
+637 
-643 LWGSVRQYRSPDVR
+643 
-657 PPKNRWLRAVAWA
+657 NRWLRAVSEI
-670 PRWIL
+670 PRWFFIFLFRL
-675 VFLTRLILPVY
+675 VLPFY
-686 RLVRFLVGSLFK
+686 QLVRFLVGSTLK
-698 ILFAIVP
+698 ILFTIVP
-705 NLLLVALL
+705 NLLLTVLV
-713 PVWFLLR
+713 PVWFILR
-720 GVFWVLG
+720 GLAWVLG
-727 KVAQPILYVFNK
+727 KVFQPVLYVFNR
-739 GLEGLQSAYV
+739 GLGRCQTLYV
-749 SFLTR
+749 SVLTQALHHR
-754 ALNQRFV
+754 AA
-761 TLLAVAAIVGTT
+761 TLLAAAAIVGTSAI
-773 MVLIPRLGTE
+773 LIPRLGTE
-783 LIPEMEQGE
+783 LIPELEQGE
-792 FAVDLIL
+792 FVVDLIL
-799 PTGTPLEE
+799 PTGTPLAK
-807 TDETATMIESL
+807 TDAMATMIESL
-818 IREDAD
+818 IREDPGVE
-824 IRQVYVVVG
+824 QVYVVVG
-833 ATESSG
+833 AMETSG
-839 SLMDEERENVA
+839 TLVEEERENVA
-850 RVGVMLDAEA
+850 RVSVMLNLNASRE
-860 IRTRGS
+860 TGS
-866 DPVMD
+866 DAVMD
-871 RLRQRLADIPDARV
+871 RLRSRLVEIPDARV
-885 EFVRPALFSFKAP
+885 EFGRPALFSFKTP

-910 LRGVSGEVVDVLG
+910 LRSVSGQVVSALDDV
-923 DLEGLRDVR
+923 EGLRDVR

-938 YPEAVIV
+938 HPEVVVV

-990 REEDRRQIAQLKA
+990 REEDRKQIAQLKA
-1003 MAVNAGER
+1003 LAVNTGDRGNPEGSGRTQRNTSSEDPESINASSSQRTGER
-1011 GNAGQSERTGGN
+1011 G
-1023 EEGEES
+1023 
-1029 AFRSG
+1029 
-1034 TQASA
+1034 
-1039 SRAQESG
+1039 
-1046 PIQLGAVARVQL
+1046 PILLNAVARVHL

-1090 DMQERLAGM
+1090 DMQDRLDRMA
-1099 RLPDDF
+1099 LPEDF
-1105 SIDIG
+1105 RIDLG

-1129 AVFLVYL
+1129 AMFLVYL

-1159 SGVLLTLYLL
+1159 SGVLLTLYIL

-1174 VIVLIGIIML
+1174 IIVLIGIIML

-1194 LVDYINQLRRRGIE
+1194 LVDYINQLRRRGMD
-1208 RIEAVITA
+1208 RLEAVITA

-1222 PILMTSATTILGL
+1222 PILMTTATTILGL

-1241 LGEGAEIRTPLAVTV
+1241 LGEGAEIRTPLAITV

-1263 TFLTLIVIPVI
+1263 TFLTLIVIPTI
-1274 YSLVDRDQHS
+1274 YTVLDRK
-1284 APAEAAPAVGPDPAG
+1284 
-1299 PVPEGPIQS
+1299 

>member
-128 RYNPELDPIMRLG
+128 RYNSELDPIMRLG

-297 ERLGDVEMGDLDPT
+297 ERLGDVET
-311 GDAEPVVAEGTEDE
+311 GDTEPVVAEGTEDE
-325 ATEQSDDTTE
+325 AIEQSE
-335 QTEETA
+335 EETA
-341 AAGAE
+341 EGSEDTEDTEDTAAAADAE
-346 STGAGPG
+346 SPGAGPG
-353 AAVMGIEA
+353 VVMMGMEA

-367 LPEGVTLHLVSD
+367 LPEDVTLHLVSD

-571 EERGGAIRW
+571 EERGWALRW
-580 FAGRLGSDSANWF
+580 FAGRLVQDTANWF

-599 LRWFGEIAQH
+599 LRWFGEIARR
-609 FRQKGG
+609 FRGRGG
-615 DRAPGAARWILF
+615 DRTPGAASWILF
-627 FPLYLVGRIL
+627 FPVYLAGRIFV
-637 LLAGHW
+637 LAGNW
-643 LWGSVRQYRSPDVR
+643 LWGSVRQHRSRDVEADT
-657 PPKNRWLRAVAWA
+657 NRWLRTAASI
-670 PRWIL
+670 PRWIF
-675 VFLTRLILPVY
+675 VFLYRLVLPLY

-698 ILFAIVP
+698 ILFTMVP
-705 NLLLVALL
+705 NLILVALV
-713 PVWFLLR
+713 PAWFLLR

-727 KVAQPILYVFNK
+727 KVTQPVLYVFNK
-739 GLEGLQSAYV
+739 GLEGLQATYV

-761 TLLAVAAIVGTT
+761 TLLTVAAIVGTT
-773 MVLIPRLGTE
+773 TVLIPRLGTE

-818 IREDAD
+818 IREDTD

-833 ATESSG
+833 AMESSG

-971 SVATRFSAGERKID
+971 SVATRFSAGARKID

-990 REEDRRQIAQLKA
+990 REEDRKQIAQLKA

-1011 GNAGQSERTGGN
+1011 GNAGQSERTNRN

-1029 AFRSG
+1029 AFRSS
-1034 TQASA
+1034 TQAPS
-1039 SRAQESG
+1039 SRTQDGG

-1274 YSLVDRDQHS
+1274 YSLVDRDQQA
-1284 APAEAAPAVGPDPAG
+1284 APAEGASAEGRVTEG
-1299 PVPEGPIQS
+1299 PVQS

>member
-26 YVSFQRLAVNLLPD
+26 YVSFERLAVNLLPD

-52 EGAAPQEIENL
+52 EGAAPQEVENL
-63 ISRRIEEDVGVVT
+63 ISRRIEEGVGVIT

-83 ISRAG
+83 VSRAG

-118 PQDAERPILL
+118 PEHAERPILL

-141 LSGDDLIMLR
+141 LSGEDLIMLR

-213 GQLQEGDEA
+213 GQLQEGDEE

-227 VNEFQTVEEIG
+227 VNEFRTVEEIG
-238 EIIISSRGEVPVR
+238 EIIISSRGEAPVR

-297 ERLGDVEMGDLDPT
+297 ERLGDVET
-311 GDAEPVVAEGTEDE
+311 GDGAVEVPEGIEEETKTSEEAADETGTE
-325 ATEQSDDTTE
+325 A
-335 QTEETA
+335 A
-341 AAGAE
+341 AAG
-346 STGAGPG
+346 PG
-353 AAVMGIEA
+353 GVVMGVETA
-361 NTIVST
+361 TIVST

-408 FLRNLRSTLIVGVAI
+408 FLRNLRSTLIVAVAI

-438 TTLNIMSLGGLALGI
+438 TSLNIMSLGGLALGI

-469 CREEGDSMVEAA
+469 CREEGDDMVEAA

-547 SLGERAGRG
+547 SLAGAEGRG
-556 LWVQSAFGDFRRTAA
+556 LWVQSTWRDFRRTPAA
-571 EERGGAIRW
+571 ERGVAGRW
-580 FAGRLGSDSANWF
+580 FAGRFRSDSASWF
-593 VNTFPG
+593 GGTFPG
-599 LRWFGEIAQH
+599 LHWFGETAQR
-609 FRQKGG
+609 FRSRGG
-615 DRAPGAARWILF
+615 DRSPSAAAWIGF
-627 FPLYLVGRIL
+627 FPLYLAGRFFV
-637 LLAGHW
+637 LAWHW
-643 LWGSVRQYRSPDVR
+643 LRGCVRQGRAGADR
-657 PPKNRWLRAVAWA
+657 DDGNRWLRAAAGV
-670 PRWIL
+670 PRWFF
-675 VFLTRLILPVY
+675 VFLFRLVLPFY
-686 RLVRFLVGSLFK
+686 RLVRFLIGSVFK
-698 ILFAIVP
+698 ILITLVP
-705 NLLLVALL
+705 NLLLVALV
-713 PVWFLLR
+713 PVWFILR
-720 GVFWVLG
+720 GIFWVLG
-727 KVAQPILYVFNK
+727 KVFQPVLYVFNR
-739 GLEGLQSAYV
+739 GLEALQSAYV
-749 SFLTR
+749 SMLTR
-754 ALNQRFV
+754 VLDQRV
-761 TLLAVAAIVGTT
+761 ATLLAVAAVVGTSA
-773 MVLIPRLGTE
+773 VLIPRLGTE

-799 PTGTPLEE
+799 PTGTPLAD
-807 TDETATMIESL
+807 TDETASMIESL
-818 IREDAD
+818 IREDSD
-824 IRQVYVVVG
+824 VKQVYVVVG

-850 RVGVMLDAEA
+850 RVGIMLDVDA
-860 IRTRGS
+860 IRERGS

-871 RLRQRLADIPDARV
+871 RLRRRLADIPDARV

-910 LRGVSGEVVDVLG
+910 LRGVSGEVVEVLD

-945 FDRDRMAALGVD
+945 FDRDRMAALGLD

-985 ILVRA
+985 IRVRA
-990 REEDRRQIAQLKA
+990 REEDRTQIAQLKA
-1003 MAVNAGER
+1003 MAVNTVERRNTSRDDPADRNNNGEDP
-1011 GNAGQSERTGGN
+1011 ASSSIT
-1023 EEGEES
+1023 
-1029 AFRSG
+1029 
-1034 TQASA
+1034 SA
-1039 SRAQESG
+1039 SISRLRDMG
-1046 PIQLGAVARVQL
+1046 PIQLNAVARVHL

-1073 ALVTANLTGI
+1073 ALVTANLTGV

-1099 RLPDDF
+1099 DLPDDF
-1105 SIDIG
+1105 NIDLG

-1118 ASRSMLLAIAM
+1118 ASRSLLLAIAM

-1136 VMASQFESLLHPFII
+1136 VMASQFESLIHPFII

-1159 SGVLLTLYLL
+1159 SGVLLTLYML
-1169 DIAIS
+1169 DTSIS

-1194 LVDYINQLRRRGIE
+1194 LVDYINRLRRRGID

-1241 LGEGAEIRTPLAVTV
+1241 LGEGAEIRAPLAITV

-1263 TFLTLIVIPVI
+1263 TFLTLVVIPVI
-1274 YSLVDRDQHS
+1274 YTLVDRDQHLT
-1284 APAEAAPAVGPDPAG
+1284 PARA
-1299 PVPEGPIQS
+1299 S

>member
-26 YVSFQRLAVNLLPD
+26 YVSFERLAVNLLPD

-52 EGAAPQEIENL
+52 EGAAPQEVENL
-63 ISRRIEEDVGVVT
+63 ISRRIEEDVGVIT

-118 PQDAERPILL
+118 PEHAERPILL

-141 LSGDDLIMLR
+141 LSGEDLIMLR

-213 GQLQEGDEA
+213 GQLQEGDEE

-227 VNEFQTVEEIG
+227 VNEFRTVGEIG
-238 EIIISSRGEVPVR
+238 EIIISSRGEAPVR

-297 ERLGDVEMGDLDPT
+297 ERLGDVET
-311 GDAEPVVAEGTEDE
+311 GDVVEEVPGGKEEE
-325 ATEQSDDTTE
+325 AGKP
-335 QTEETA
+335 EETA
-341 AAGAE
+341 AGAGPEPA
-346 STGAGPG
+346 GAGPG
-353 AAVMGIEA
+353 GVVMGVETA
-361 NTIVST
+361 TIVST

-423 PVSVLITFILMFFSQ
+423 PVSVLITFILMFFSE
-438 TTLNIMSLGGLALGI
+438 TSLNIMSLGGLALGI

-469 CREEGDSMVEAA
+469 CREEGDDMVEAA

-547 SLGERAGRG
+547 SLAGAEGRG
-556 LWVQSAFGDFRRTAA
+556 LWVQSTWRDFRRTPA

-580 FAGRLGSDSANWF
+580 FAGRFLSDPAHWFGS
-593 VNTFPG
+593 TFPG
-599 LRWFGEIAQH
+599 LGWFGETAQ
-609 FRQKGG
+609 RYRSRGG
-615 DRAPGAARWILF
+615 DRSPSAAMWIGI
-627 FPLYLVGRIL
+627 FPLYLAGRFFVL
-637 LLAGHW
+637 LGHW
-643 LWGSVRQYRSPDVR
+643 LRGCVRHGRAGAGDG
-657 PPKNRWLRAVAWA
+657 NRWLRAAAWL
-670 PRWIL
+670 PRWLL
-675 VFLTRLILPVY
+675 VFFFRLIMPFY
-686 RLVRFLVGSLFK
+686 RFIRFLVGSVFK
-698 ILFAIVP
+698 ILITLVP
-705 NLLLVALL
+705 NLLLVALV
-713 PVWFLLR
+713 PVWFVLR
-720 GVFWVLG
+720 GIFWVLG
-727 KVAQPILYVFNK
+727 KVFQPVLYVFNR
-739 GLEGLQSAYV
+739 GLEALQAAYV
-749 SFLTR
+749 SLLTR
-754 ALNQRFV
+754 VLDQRFV
-761 TLLAVAAIVGTT
+761 TLLVVAAIVGTSA
-773 MVLIPRLGTE
+773 VLIPRLGTE

-799 PTGTPLEE
+799 PTGTPLAD
-807 TDETATMIESL
+807 TDETASMIESL
-818 IREDAD
+818 IREDPD
-824 IRQVYVVVG
+824 VKQVYVVVG
-833 ATESSG
+833 AMESSG

-850 RVGVMLDAEA
+850 RVGVMLDVDA
-860 IRTRGS
+860 IRERGS

-871 RLRQRLADIPDARV
+871 RLRHRLADIPDARV

-898 LEVEIRGYNLKD
+898 LEVEIRGFNLKE
-910 LRGVSGEVVDVLG
+910 LRGVSGEVVEVLG
-923 DLEGLRDVR
+923 DLDGLRDVR

-985 ILVRA
+985 IRVRA
-990 REEDRRQIAQLKA
+990 REEDRTQIAQLKA
-1003 MAVNAGER
+1003 MAVNTVER
-1011 GNAGQSERTGGN
+1011 RNTGQNGPADRNNDGGQDPAT
-1023 EEGEES
+1023 S
-1029 AFRSG
+1029 SI
-1034 TQASA
+1034 ASA
-1039 SRAQESG
+1039 SFSRTQQASG
-1046 PIQLGAVARVQL
+1046 PIQLSAVARVHL

-1073 ALVTANLTGI
+1073 ALVTAGLTGV

-1099 RLPDDF
+1099 ELPDDF
-1105 SIDIG
+1105 NIDLG

-1136 VMASQFESLLHPFII
+1136 VMASQFESLIHPFII

-1159 SGVLLTLYLL
+1159 AGVLLTLYVLE
-1169 DIAIS
+1169 IAIS

-1194 LVDYINQLRRRGIE
+1194 LVDYINQLRRRGE
-1208 RIEAVITA
+1208 DRIAAVITA

-1241 LGEGAEIRTPLAVTV
+1241 LGEGTEIRTPLAITV

-1274 YSLVDRDQHS
+1274 YSLVDRDRHFT
-1284 APAEAAPAVGPDPAG
+1284 PAE
-1299 PVPEGPIQS
+1299 ES

>member
-26 YVSFQRLAVNLLPD
+26 YVSFERLAVNLLPD

-52 EGAAPQEIENL
+52 EGAAPQEVENL
-63 ISRRIEEDVGVVT
+63 ISRRIEEDVGVIT

-118 PQDAERPILL
+118 PEHAERPILL

-141 LSGDDLIMLR
+141 LSGEDLIMLR

-213 GQLQEGDEA
+213 GQLQEGDEE

-227 VNEFQTVEEIG
+227 VNEFRTVGEIG
-238 EIIISSRGEVPVR
+238 EIIISSRGEAPVR

-297 ERLGDVEMGDLDPT
+297 ERLGDVET
-311 GDAEPVVAEGTEDE
+311 GDAVEEVPEGKEEE
-325 ATEQSDDTTE
+325 AAGKP
-335 QTEETA
+335 EETA
-341 AAGAE
+341 AGAGPEPA
-346 STGAGPG
+346 GAGPG
-353 AAVMGIEA
+353 GVVMGVETA
-361 NTIVST
+361 TIVST

-423 PVSVLITFILMFFSQ
+423 PVSVLITFILMFFSE
-438 TTLNIMSLGGLALGI
+438 TSLNIMSLGGLALGI

-469 CREEGDSMVEAA
+469 CREEGDDMVEAA

-547 SLGERAGRG
+547 SLAGAEGRG
-556 LWVQSAFGDFRRTAA
+556 LWVQSTWRDFRRTPA

-580 FAGRLGSDSANWF
+580 FAGSFRSDSASWF
-593 VNTFPG
+593 GSTFPG
-599 LRWFGEIAQH
+599 LGWFGETAQ
-609 FRQKGG
+609 RYRSRGG
-615 DRAPGAARWILF
+615 DRSPSAARWIGI
-627 FPLYLVGRIL
+627 FPLYLAGRFFVL
-637 LLAGHW
+637 LGHW
-643 LWGSVRQYRSPDVR
+643 LRGCVRHGRAGAGDG
-657 PPKNRWLRAVAWA
+657 NRWLRAAAWL
-670 PRWIL
+670 PRWLI
-675 VFLTRLILPVY
+675 VFFFRLIMPFY
-686 RLVRFLVGSLFK
+686 RFVRFLVGSVFK
-698 ILFAIVP
+698 ILITLVP
-705 NLLLVALL
+705 NLLLVALV
-713 PVWFLLR
+713 PVWFVLR
-720 GVFWVLG
+720 GIFWVLG
-727 KVAQPILYVFNK
+727 KVFQPVLYVFNR
-739 GLEGLQSAYV
+739 GLEALQAAYV
-749 SFLTR
+749 SLLTR
-754 ALNQRFV
+754 VLDQRFV
-761 TLLAVAAIVGTT
+761 TLLVVAAIVGTSA
-773 MVLIPRLGTE
+773 VLIPRLGTE

-799 PTGTPLEE
+799 PTGTPLAD
-807 TDETATMIESL
+807 TDETASMIESL
-818 IREDAD
+818 IREDPD
-824 IRQVYVVVG
+824 VKQVYVVVG
-833 ATESSG
+833 AMESSG

-850 RVGVMLDAEA
+850 RVGVMLDVDA
-860 IRTRGS
+860 IRERGS

-871 RLRQRLADIPDARV
+871 RLRHRLADIPDARV

-898 LEVEIRGYNLKD
+898 LEVEIRGFNLKE
-910 LRGVSGEVVDVLG
+910 LRGVSGEVVEVLG
-923 DLEGLRDVR
+923 DLDGLRDVR

-985 ILVRA
+985 IRVRA
-990 REEDRRQIAQLKA
+990 REEDRTQIAQLKA
-1003 MAVNAGER
+1003 MAVNTVER
-1011 GNAGQSERTGGN
+1011 RNTGQNGPADRNNDGQDPATS
-1023 EEGEES
+1023 S
-1029 AFRSG
+1029 I
-1034 TQASA
+1034 ASA
-1039 SRAQESG
+1039 SFSRTQQASG
-1046 PIQLGAVARVQL
+1046 PIQLSAVARVHL

-1073 ALVTANLTGI
+1073 ALVTAGLTGV

-1099 RLPDDF
+1099 ELPDDF
-1105 SIDIG
+1105 NIDLG

-1136 VMASQFESLLHPFII
+1136 VMASQFESLIHPFII

-1159 SGVLLTLYLL
+1159 AGVLLTLYVLE
-1169 DIAIS
+1169 IAIS

-1194 LVDYINQLRRRGIE
+1194 LVDYINQLRRRGE
-1208 RIEAVITA
+1208 DRIAAVITA

-1241 LGEGAEIRTPLAVTV
+1241 LGEGTEIRTPLAITV

-1274 YSLVDRDQHS
+1274 YSLVDRDRHFT
-1284 APAEAAPAVGPDPAG
+1284 PAE
-1299 PVPEGPIQS
+1299 ES

>member
-297 ERLGDVEMGDLDPT
+297 ERLGDVET
-311 GDAEPVVAEGTEDE
+311 GDAEPTEDADVEVAEGTEDE
-325 ATEQSDDTTE
+325 TAEGSED
-335 QTEETA
+335 TA

-438 TTLNIMSLGGLALGI
+438 TSLNIMSLGGLALGI

-556 LWVQSAFGDFRRTAA
+556 LWVQSAFGDFRRTDA

-580 FAGRLGSDSANWF
+580 FAGRLVRDTSNWF

-599 LRWFGEIAQH
+599 LRWFGEIAQR
-609 FRQKGG
+609 FRRRGG
-615 DRAPGAARWILF
+615 DRPPTAARWILF
-627 FPLYLVGRIL
+627 FPVYLAGRICV
-637 LLAGHW
+637 LAGHW
-643 LWGSVRQYRSPDVR
+643 LWGSVRQRRNGDAPAAA
-657 PPKNRWLRAVAWA
+657 NRWMRAAAWV
-670 PRWIL
+670 PRWIF
-675 VFLTRLILPVY
+675 VFLYRLVLPVY
-686 RLVRFLVGSLFK
+686 RLVRFLVGSTFK
-698 ILFAIVP
+698 ILFTVVP
-705 NLLLVALL
+705 NLILVALV
-713 PVWFLLR
+713 PAWFLLR

-727 KVAQPILYVFNK
+727 KVTQPVLYVFNK

-749 SFLTR
+749 SILTR

-761 TLLAVAAIVGTT
+761 TLLAVAAVVGTT
-773 MVLIPRLGTE
+773 TILIPRLGTE

-910 LRGVSGEVVDVLG
+910 LRGVSGEVVDVLD

-990 REEDRRQIAQLKA
+990 REEDRKQIAQLKA

-1011 GNAGQSERTGGN
+1011 GNAGQN
-1023 EEGEES
+1023 EQTNRSNEGEDPGFQSS
-1029 AFRSG
+1029 AQGTFTRSQDG
-1034 TQASA
+1034 
-1039 SRAQESG
+1039 G

-1151 MISFLLAL
+1151 MISFLLAI
-1159 SGVLLTLYLL
+1159 SGVLVTLYLL

-1274 YSLVDRDQHS
+1274 YSLVDRDQHG
-1284 APAEAAPAVGPDPAG
+1284 APAEGAPAEG
-1299 PVPEGPIQS
+1299 PVQS

>member
-26 YVSFQRLAVNLLPD
+26 YVSFERLAVNLLPD

-63 ISRRIEEDVGVVT
+63 ISRRIEEDVGVIT

-118 PQDAERPILL
+118 PEDAERPILL

-166 GVASVRIKGGLVEEI
+166 GVASVRIKGGMVEEI
-181 QVEINEAQLTRLGLT
+181 QVEIDEAQLARLGLT

-213 GQLQEGDEA
+213 GQLQEGDEE

-227 VNEFQTVEEIG
+227 VNEFQTVGEIG
-238 EIIISSRGEVPVR
+238 EIIISNQGEVPVR

-297 ERLGDVEMGDLDPT
+297 ERLGDVET
-311 GDAEPVVAEGTEDE
+311 GDGAVEVPEGQEDETKTTEENAAESGTE
-325 ATEQSDDTTE
+325 A
-335 QTEETA
+335 A
-341 AAGAE
+341 AAG
-346 STGAGPG
+346 PG
-353 AAVMGIEA
+353 GVVMGVETA
-361 NTIVST
+361 TIVST

-438 TTLNIMSLGGLALGI
+438 TSLNIMSLGGLALGI

-469 CREEGDSMVEAA
+469 CREEGDDIVEAA

-547 SLGERAGRG
+547 SLAGAEGRG
-556 LWVQSAFGDFRRTAA
+556 LWVQSAWRDFRRTPK
-571 EERGGAIRW
+571 EERGVAGRW
-580 FAGRLGSDSANWF
+580 FAGRFRSDSANWF
-593 VNTFPG
+593 GGTFPG
-599 LRWFGEIAQH
+599 LRWFGVTAQR
-609 FRQKGG
+609 FRSRGG
-615 DRAPGAARWILF
+615 DRPPSAAGWIGYFPIYLASQF
-627 FPLYLVGRIL
+627 FVLV
-637 LLAGHW
+637 AHW
-643 LWGSVRQYRSPDVR
+643 LRGCVWQGRASADDG
-657 PPKNRWLRAVAWA
+657 NRWLRAAAWL
-670 PRWIL
+670 PRWIF
-675 VFLTRLILPVY
+675 VFVFRLILPFY
-686 RLVRFLVGSLFK
+686 RLVRFLVGSVFK
-698 ILFAIVP
+698 ILFTLVP
-705 NLLLVALL
+705 NLLLVALV
-713 PVWFLLR
+713 PVWFILR
-720 GVFWVLG
+720 GIFWVLG
-727 KVAQPILYVFNK
+727 KVFQPILYVFNK
-739 GLEGLQSAYV
+739 GLEVLQAAYV
-749 SFLTR
+749 SLLTR
-754 ALNQRFV
+754 ALHQRVV
-761 TLLAVAAIVGTT
+761 TLFAVAAVVGTSA
-773 MVLIPRLGTE
+773 VLIPRLGTE

-799 PTGTPLEE
+799 PTGTPLVD
-807 TDETATMIESL
+807 TDETATMIESM
-818 IREDAD
+818 IREDPD
-824 IRQVYVVVG
+824 VKQVYVVVG
-833 ATESSG
+833 AMESSG

-850 RVGVMLDAEA
+850 RVGVMLDVEA
-860 IRTRGS
+860 IRGRGS

-871 RLRQRLADIPDARV
+871 RLRRRLADIPDARV

-898 LEVEIRGYNLKD
+898 LEVEIRGFNLKD
-910 LRGVSGEVVDVLG
+910 LRGVSGEVVDVLDG
-923 DLEGLRDVR
+923 LEGLRDVR

-990 REEDRRQIAQLKA
+990 REEDRKQIAQLKA
-1003 MAVNAGER
+1003 MAVNTGER
-1011 GNAGQSERTGGN
+1011 GNAGNNGPSVRNNEQEDPESSSGSRTSGSQGSFSRSQ
-1023 EEGEES
+1023 EG
-1029 AFRSG
+1029 
-1034 TQASA
+1034 
-1039 SRAQESG
+1039 G
-1046 PIQLGAVARVQL
+1046 PIQLSAVARVHL

-1073 ALVTANLTGI
+1073 ALVTANLTGV

-1090 DMQERLAGM
+1090 DMQARLAGM
-1099 RLPDDF
+1099 DLPDDF
-1105 SIDIG
+1105 SIDLG

-1118 ASRSMLLAIAM
+1118 ASQSMLLAIAM

-1136 VMASQFESLLHPFII
+1136 VMASQFESLIHPFII
-1151 MISFLLAL
+1151 MFSFLLAL
-1159 SGVLLTLYLL
+1159 SGVLLTLYVL

-1194 LVDYINQLRRRGIE
+1194 LVDYINQLRRRGVE

-1241 LGEGAEIRTPLAVTV
+1241 LGEGAEIRTPLAITV

-1274 YSLVDRDQHS
+1274 YTLVDRDQHNEPTRAS
-1284 APAEAAPAVGPDPAG
+1284 
-1299 PVPEGPIQS
+1299 

>member
-26 YVSFQRLAVNLLPD
+26 YVSFERLAVNLLPD

-63 ISRRIEEDVGVVT
+63 ISRRIEEDVGVIT

-98 DTDMNLAIMDVRE
+98 DTDMNLAVMDVRE

-118 PQDAERPILL
+118 PEDAERPILL

-141 LSGDDLIMLR
+141 LSGEDLIMLR
-151 NLADWEIRRQ
+151 NLADWEIRRR
-161 LETVP
+161 LETVR
-166 GVASVRIKGGLVEEI
+166 GVASVRVKGGLVEEI
-181 QVEINEAQLTRLGLT
+181 QVEIDEAQLSRLGLT
-196 FGQINQ
+196 FNQINQ

-251 LHDVAT
+251 LHDVAN
-257 VRRHFKERKT
+257 VRRHYKERKT

-297 ERLGDVEMGDLDPT
+297 ERLGDVET
-311 GDAEPVVAEGTEDE
+311 GDPKEDVPEEIEEAAEP
-325 ATEQSDDTTE
+325 S
-335 QTEETA
+335 EETA
-341 AAGAE
+341 SEASPEAA
-346 STGAGPG
+346 GAGPG
-353 AAVMGIEA
+353 GVEMGVETT
-361 NTIVST
+361 TIVST
-367 LPEGVTLHLVSD
+367 LPEGVTMHLVSD

-392 KTAQW
+392 KTAQL

-469 CREEGDSMVEAA
+469 CREEGDDMVEAA

-547 SLGERAGRG
+547 SLAGAAGQG
-556 LWVQSAFGDFRRTAA
+556 LWLQSTWRDFRQTPV
-571 EERGGAIRW
+571 EERGRAIRW
-580 FAGRLGSDSANWF
+580 FAGRWRSASANWF
-593 VNTFPG
+593 ANTFPG
-599 LRWFGEIAQH
+599 LRWFGETA
-609 FRQKGG
+609 RRYRLRGG
-615 DRAPGAARWILF
+615 DRPPSVPGWIGYFPVYLAGRF
-627 FPLYLVGRIL
+627 FVLV
-637 LLAGHW
+637 GHW
-643 LWGSVRQYRSPDVR
+643 LRGCVRQGGVGTGPSDG
-657 PPKNRWLRAVAWA
+657 NRWLRAAAWL
-670 PRWIL
+670 PRWIF
-675 VFLTRLILPVY
+675 VFLFRLILPFY
-686 RLVRFLVGSLFK
+686 RLVRFLVGSVVK
-698 ILFAIVP
+698 ILFTLVP
-705 NLLLVALL
+705 NLLLVALV
-713 PVWFLLR
+713 PVWFILR
-720 GVFWVLG
+720 GIFWLLG
-727 KVAQPILYVFNK
+727 KVFQPVLYVFNK
-739 GLEGLQSAYV
+739 GLEALQSAYV
-749 SFLTR
+749 SLLTR
-754 ALNQRFV
+754 ALHQRAV
-761 TLLAVAAIVGTT
+761 TLLAVAAVVGTSA
-773 MVLIPRLGTE
+773 VLIPRLGME

-799 PTGTPLEE
+799 PTGTALVD
-807 TDETATMIESL
+807 TDETATMIESM
-818 IREDAD
+818 IREDSD
-824 IRQVYVVVG
+824 VKQVYVVVG
-833 ATESSG
+833 AMESSG

-850 RVGVMLDAEA
+850 RVGVMLDVEA
-860 IRTRGS
+860 IRERGS

-910 LRGVSGEVVDVLG
+910 LRGVSSEVVDVLE

-938 YPEAVIV
+938 YPEAIIV

-971 SVATRFSAGERKID
+971 SVATRFAAGERKID

-990 REEDRRQIAQLKA
+990 REEDRKQIAQLKA
-1003 MAVNAGER
+1003 MAVNTAER
-1011 GNAGQSERTGGN
+1011 GNTGNNNRSAQNSEQ
-1023 EEGEES
+1023 EDPES
-1029 AFRSG
+1029 SSSSRNAFSR
-1034 TQASA
+1034 TQA
-1039 SRAQESG
+1039 SG
-1046 PIQLGAVARVQL
+1046 PIQLSAVARVHL

-1073 ALVTANLTGI
+1073 ALVTANLTGV

-1090 DMQERLAGM
+1090 DIQASLAGM
-1099 RLPDDF
+1099 DLPDDF
-1105 SIDIG
+1105 NIDLG

-1136 VMASQFESLLHPFII
+1136 VMASQFESLIHPFII
-1151 MISFLLAL
+1151 MFSFLLAL
-1159 SGVLLTLYLL
+1159 SGVLLTLYVLN
-1169 DIAIS
+1169 IAIS

-1194 LVDYINQLRRRGIE
+1194 LVDYINQLRRRGE
-1208 RIEAVITA
+1208 DRIEAVITA

-1241 LGEGAEIRTPLAVTV
+1241 LGEGAEIRTPLAITV

-1274 YSLVDRDQHS
+1274 YTLVDRDQHFT
-1284 APAEAAPAVGPDPAG
+1284 PARE
-1299 PVPEGPIQS
+1299 S